1 MAARIQKVLCP
12 VDYSRHSAHAL
23 EYAGHIAAA
32 FGARLD
38 ILHLWDRPHYVS
50 PEAIV
55 EHPSGQKQSLADLIA
70 TEARSEMQEFMAR
83 VTLPEGVTVEQRLQS
98 GEPCATILA
107 ELARGGHDLI
117 VMGTHGRTGFRR
129 LILGSVTEK
138 IVRLS
143 PIPVITVP
151 APHE

>member
-1 MAARIQKVLCP
+1 MAPRIQKVLCP
-12 VDYSRHSAHAL
+12 VDYSEHSAHAL
-23 EYAGHIAAA
+23 EYAALIAEA
-32 FGARLD
+32 FGAQLD

-55 EHPSGQKQSLADLIA
+55 EHPSGEKQSLADLIA
-70 TEARSEMQEFMAR
+70 TEARSEMTEFMGR
-83 VTLPEGVTVEQRLQS
+83 VTLPDGLEVEQRLQS

-107 ELARGGHDLI
+107 ELERGGHDLI

-143 PIPVITVP
+143 PVPVITVP
-151 APHE
+151 APRD